1 MSLGVCTIKLR
12 LPENH
17 SLKDK
22 RRILKSVTTRVSNRF
37 NVAIAEMDDQDL
49 WQVATL
55 GIACLSNDARQV
67 DRVLSKVVDFI
78 TQSRLDIE
86 VLDYGIEIIPY
97 P

>member
-1 MSLGVCTIKLR
+1 MSLGVCTIQLR

-22 RRILKSVTTRVSNRF
+22 RKVLKSIITRVRNKY

-49 WQVATL
+49 WQLTTL
-55 GIACLSNDARQV
+55 GIACLSNDAQQV
-67 DRVLSKVVDFI
+67 DRVLSKVVALVI
-78 TQSRLDIE
+78 ESRFDVEI
-86 VLDYGIEIIPY
+86 VDYQIEIMPF

>member
-1 MSLGVCTIKLR
+1 MSLGVCTIQFR

-22 RRILKSVTTRVSNRF
+22 RKVLKSIITRVRNKY

-49 WQVATL
+49 WQLSTL
-55 GIACLSNDARQV
+55 GVACLSNDAQQV
-67 DRVLSKVVDFI
+67 DRVLSKVVA
-78 TQSRLDIE
+78 LVIE
-86 VLDYGIEIIPY
+86 SKFDVEIVDYQIEIMPF